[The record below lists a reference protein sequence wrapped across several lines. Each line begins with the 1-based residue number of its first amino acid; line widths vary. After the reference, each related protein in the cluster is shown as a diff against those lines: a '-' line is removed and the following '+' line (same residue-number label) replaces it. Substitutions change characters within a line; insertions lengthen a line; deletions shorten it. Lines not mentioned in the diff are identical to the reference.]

1 MAALLKPL
9 ALSLTLAFAAIAS
22 AFRPAAFNFAGVTN
36 RFVTPNGDGRNDT
49 ATFRFSNPRDSAG
62 TLKIYDLRG
71 HRVAEVAIEPTSSVS
86 SSVSWNPGRGVASG
100 VYIYVISVE
109 QQTVTGAVV
118 VVK

>member
-1 MAALLKPL
+1 MTGLLKPL
-9 ALSLTLAFAAIAS
+9 ALFLTVGFAGVTS
-22 AFRPAAFNFAGVTN
+22 AFRPAAFSFAGVAN

-86 SSVSWNPGRGVASG
+86 SFVTWDPGRNTASG

-109 QQTVTGAVV
+109 QTTVTGAVV